1 MLLPEDHPANNV
13 SGAFLAQKD
22 QELGDTG
29 YRYHRDGEDNS
40 INLSEKPM
48 DIESPIIYHYLTY
61 ETELPPPTS
70 TYVAKNEP
78 PPPQPDLGPYISP
91 LLWSKA
97 RKNMALYLS
106 CIATVFTAYTAGS
119 FAPPASAMAEEW
131 NVSMEAVFAGITTF
145 CCGFAIA
152 PMVLAPFSEINGR
165 YPVFVSAG
173 ILFEICQICCA
184 ITRSYPGMI
193 VARFWVGAGSSVF
206 STMVGGVISDL
217 YHAEDRNTPM
227 TLFSGA
233 ALFGTGLGPLVSG
246 FIVQNAHWRWVFWV
260 QVIMVGLLISAMI
273 LFFKETR
280 GSVLLSRK
288 AECLNHWYDER
299 EKVGYVGFEM
309 LSADGK
315 SKESQRIRWKVK
327 SDEERESIRKMI
339 GISVYRPFRKFPQAL
354 IKGSRR
360 LCKQIF

>member
-1 MLLPEDHPANNV
+1 MLPSGDHPANNG
-13 SGAFLAQKD
+13 SGGLFTQKD
-22 QELGDTG
+22 DEKEDTG
-29 YRYHRDGEDNS
+29 CRYERDREDTS
-40 INLSEKPM
+40 TTSSEKPM
-48 DIESPIIYHYLTY
+48 DVESPITYHYLTY
-61 ETELPPPTS
+61 ETELPLPTGS
-70 TYVAKNEP
+70 HISKSGP

-91 LLWSKA
+91 FLWSKA
-97 RKNMALYLS
+97 RKNVALYLS

-119 FAPPASAMAEEW
+119 YAPPASAMAEEW
-131 NVSMEAVFAGITTF
+131 NVSKEAIFVGITSF

-193 VARFWVGAGSSVF
+193 VARFWAGAGSSVF

-217 YHAEDRNTPM
+217 YHAKDRNTPM

-246 FIVQNAHWRWVFWV
+246 FIAQNTHWRWVFWV
-260 QVIMVGLLISAMI
+260 QVIIIGPLVSAMI

-280 GSVLLSRK
+280 GSVLLSQK
-288 AECLNHWYDER
+288 AECLNHWYEER
-299 EKVGYVGFEM
+299 EKAGYVGFEM
-309 LSADGK
+309 PGANGNLT
-315 SKESQRIRWKVK
+315 ETQRIRWNVK
-327 SDEERESIRKMI
+327 SDEERESLRRMI
-339 GISVYRPFRKFPQAL
+339 GISVYRPFR
-354 IKGSRR
+354 R
-360 LCKQIF
+360 LSKTAVEDFVN